1 MIAVKDRREL
11 EEVAAEDHLSPG
23 KISDRP
29 MSADSRRERPEGPT
43 WIPPNGRSLS
53 LGRRSSLR
61 RRDPISLGLSRRSPL
76 IMLTVGM
83 SASRRLVCRGQ
94 PTA

>member
-29 MSADSRRERPEGPT
+29 CQQTQEGSARKD
-43 WIPPNGRSLS
+43 
-53 LGRRSSLR
+53 
-61 RRDPISLGLSRRSPL
+61 
-76 IMLTVGM
+76 
-83 SASRRLVCRGQ
+83 
-94 PTA
+94 